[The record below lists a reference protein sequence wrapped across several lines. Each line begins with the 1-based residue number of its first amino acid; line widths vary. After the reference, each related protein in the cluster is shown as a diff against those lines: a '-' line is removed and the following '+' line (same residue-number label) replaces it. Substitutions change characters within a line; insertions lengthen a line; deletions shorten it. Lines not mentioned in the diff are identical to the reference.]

1 MRISR
6 RGFLGVSGLLM
17 SGCAARRG
25 RMMAGAPG
33 APAARLARVNVS
45 PERVIRTI
53 VGLRPFRPSGF
64 VVRGEKLGD
73 KTVIHNYGHGGA
85 GITLSW
91 GTAQLAVEEAANT
104 EARDCAVIGCGV
116 VGLSTARLLQQRG
129 YSPVIYAREMPPL
142 VTSNVAGG
150 LWDPVTV
157 FDHASVTPEFRR
169 QFGEAARFA
178 FRRYQSLAGDVYGV
192 RWLPLYSLSRDG
204 PAAMPAAGSPN
215 SEVQPLYPEARQ
227 LGRGEH
233 PFDVPFA
240 YHRDSM
246 LIEPAI
252 YLSQLIRDFQVSGGR
267 IAIREFQ
274 AREELMGLRENLL
287 FNCTGL
293 GAGKLFHDEELV
305 PIRGQLSF
313 LLPQPEVEYMT
324 VGPGDIYMFPRH
336 DGVLL
341 GGSHER
347 GVWSL
352 EPDPATKDR
361 ILRESGALFAGMRG

>member
-1 MRISR
+1 MPRYADQQAHDAIADARKQAVKQSSVR
-6 RGFLGVSGLLM
+6 AVFVADTNRTAANRSQQTRAQLVGESGIPY
-17 SGCAARRG
+17 GEI
-25 RMMAGAPG
+25 
-33 APAARLARVNVS
+33 RLARQQQT
-45 PERVIRTI
+45 IRI
-53 VGLRPFRPSGF
+53 DV
-64 VVRGEKLGD
+64 
-73 KTVIHNYGHGGA
+73 GGA
-85 GITLSW
+85 DGCPLPVHDGNLRVQITCLIFVNLDAR
-91 GTAQLAVEEAANT
+91 GQQPVVERMRRVVLNPVLNLALQQQHDANT
-104 EARDCAVIGCGV
+104 AFCGPDQDSPKSAPRQEVGIG
-116 VGLSTARLLQQRG
+116 
-129 YSPVIYAREMPPL
+129 
-142 VTSNVAGG
+142 
-150 LWDPVTV
+150 
-157 FDHASVTPEFRR
+157 
-169 QFGEAARFA
+169 
-178 FRRYQSLAGDVYGV
+178 YQSLAGDVYGV